1 MQAVGLGEFQIGD
14 RIEIL
19 VRSYRLE
26 IGRREGL
33 LRLVDA
39 VFVAVVAETIL
50 ERFVHVAAQDGHTGH
65 IDVLNLQRTLGR
77 RSLRL
82 RTFVVLH
89 DQTDGET
96 HRHRIETVQM
106 RIAAHLHG
114 RLELAQ
120 LGTVLGVHV
129 ACGNIVGS
137 VGECC
142 ILTDR
147 TDEGHVRKDTGGER
161 RSGRTFA
168 VVIALETVRRR
179 GIGNAGLTYA
189 QAELHLA
196 AESVVGIEIVIPG
209 VVGNQVFGI
218 YRTAEPF
225 VGVVVGVGHLHM
237 VDLRSRSHRTE
248 RDGIDL
254 LVLLEGIAGELAA
267 HVTQSTRTVGIVAA
281 SVRSAGT
288 ALDLLLAVPLLFTPR
303 PQRMIP
309 PQSPG
314 RRLPAGISE
323 VKTIGSLCVPLAH
336 NWPPGS
342 TMSAA
347 LVSLSP
353 LIIVPG
359 ASVRLAPSAI

>member
-1 MQAVGLGEFQIGD
+1 
-14 RIEIL
+14 
-19 VRSYRLE
+19 
-26 IGRREGL
+26 
-33 LRLVDA
+33 
-39 VFVAVVAETIL
+39 
-50 ERFVHVAAQDGHTGH
+50 
-65 IDVLNLQRTLGR
+65 
-77 RSLRL
+77 
-82 RTFVVLH
+82 
-89 DQTDGET
+89 
-96 HRHRIETVQM
+96 M

-161 RSGRTFA
+161 RGCRAFA
-168 VVIALETVRRR
+168 VVVALEAVRRR

-288 ALDLLLAVPLLFTPR
+288 ALDLHRPLVVHTATAENDTAPIAR
-303 PQRMIP
+303 PTAA
-309 PQSPG
+309 G
-314 RRLPAGISE
+314 RHLGGE
-323 VKTIGSLCVPLAH
+323 DD
-336 NWPPGS
+336 
-342 TMSAA
+342 
-347 LVSLSP
+347 
-353 LIIVPG
+353 
-359 ASVRLAPSAI
+359 RLALRAFGPQLAARLYDERCLGLLVALDNRTRSQRQARTVGDIAPAFQQVGTFGKRVVALDLELLTSVADLGPVLEEYLRQIATGRISALAATAVASIATVTVLVVAASCETQRSHQTCCP